1 MKNKIAAFVFLLI
14 LLVSFACQAE
24 ISFEPEKIYDSVF
37 VVHTSGGVGS
47 GFAIDEKLI
56 ITNAHVVGENKNVRI
71 ICYNGDKI
79 SGTVVKCDAEKDLAL
94 ISVESKL
101 KPIEISDKK
110 AKIGQEVYA
119 IGAPKDMPFTMTK
132 GIISALNRKI
142 DGNSYIQIDASVNSG
157 NSGGPLLSEEGKFL
171 GVITL
176 KAVDAEGIGFAIG
189 AGDASEFA
197 REVDYDAPVREQD
210 NKEASSPADNK
221 NIEEI
226 NSLKRQVEALYM
238 IIFVLILIIIVLI
251 IVLIKIKD
259 KKKKTDIY
267 DFEIEIE
274 D

>member
-1 MKNKIAAFVFLLI
+1 MKNKITAFVSLLI
-14 LLVSFACQAE
+14 LLVSFSCQAA

-37 VVHTSGGVGS
+37 VVHTSDGVGS
-47 GFAIDEKLI
+47 GFAIDDKLI
-56 ITNAHVVGENKNVRI
+56 ITNAHVVGENKKVRV
-71 ICYNGDKI
+71 ICYSGKKI
-79 SGTVVKCDAEKDLAL
+79 SGTVVKYDAQKDLAL
-94 ISVESKL
+94 IMVESELIPVEVSK
-101 KPIEISDKK
+101 KK

-132 GIISALNRKI
+132 GIVSALNREI
-142 DGNSYIQIDASVNSG
+142 DNNRYIQIDASVNSG
-157 NSGGPLLSEEGKFL
+157 NSGGPLLSEEGKLL

-189 AGDASEFA
+189 ADDALEFA
-197 REVDYDAPVREQD
+197 REVDYSVPSGAQDDKDAS
-210 NKEASSPADNK
+210 ASADNK

-226 NSLKRQVEALYM
+226 NRLKRQVEALCM
-238 IIFVLILIIIVLI
+238 IVFTLILTIVVLI
-251 IVLIKIKD
+251 IVIIRIKD